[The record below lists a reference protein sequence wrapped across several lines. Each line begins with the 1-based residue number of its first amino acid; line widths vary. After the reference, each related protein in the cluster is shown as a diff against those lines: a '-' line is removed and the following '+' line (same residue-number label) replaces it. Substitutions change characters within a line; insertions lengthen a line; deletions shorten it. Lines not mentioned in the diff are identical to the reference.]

1 MKKVIHQNSNHNQ
14 GFTLI
19 EALLY
24 MALFVVIFSAAG
36 LSAFYITASGQQLKT
51 NLVFQEETG
60 FILKK
65 LDWVFMGVE
74 SVNDPPLSSSGSRLS
89 LMRDGRLLEMRLNDG
104 KMQIKIGE
112 GDYEDLNNDLVLVS
126 DLVFGNLPPVGV
138 ARQVKISFVVSDN
151 YGRTQSYKVIK
162 LLK

>member
-74 SVNDPPLSSSGSRLS
+74 SVNDPPSSSSGSRLS
-89 LMRDGRLLEMRLNDG
+89 LMRDGKLLEMRLSDG

-112 GDYEDLNNDLVLVS
+112 GDYEDLNNDFVLVS
-126 DLVFGNLPPVGV
+126 DLVFENLPPVGV

-151 YGRTQSYKVIK
+151 YGRTQSFAVVK

>member
-74 SVNDPPLSSSGSRLS
+74 SVNDPPSSSSGSRLS
-89 LMRDGRLLEMRLNDG
+89 LMRDGKPLEMRLSDG

-112 GDYEDLNNDLVLVS
+112 GDYEDFNNDFV
-126 DLVFGNLPPVGV
+126 VFGNLPPVGV

-162 LLK
+162 LSK